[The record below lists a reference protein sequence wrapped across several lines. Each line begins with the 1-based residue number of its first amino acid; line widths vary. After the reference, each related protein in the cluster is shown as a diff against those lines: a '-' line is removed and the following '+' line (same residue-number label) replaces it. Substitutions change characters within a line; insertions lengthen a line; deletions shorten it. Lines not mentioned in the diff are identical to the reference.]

1 MDVTI
6 AIAALDVLGVL
17 VLDREAGTAGL
28 TDLGQADQDYDP
40 ANFDLTAADAAAA
53 AV

>member
-6 AIAALDVLGVL
+6 AMAALDVLGVV
-17 VLDREAGTAGL
+17 VLYREAGTAGL
-28 TDLGQADQDYDP
+28 TDLAQAGQDYDP
-40 ANFDLTAADAAAA
+40 ANFDLTAANAAAA